1 METNNNNSTQENS
14 NGSSNPTDAVAQL
27 LQQLTNNAGHQSNKF
42 ELESKTDKQGNSFE
56 NGLLEGKGQAAKE
69 MLTSLKEL
77 GIVTADEGDPIQS
90 LQKTIESLKTL
101 GIKTSGIKLT
111 AEQSKTEQ
119 ARKAESLNSNT
130 QTDEE
135 KETYRLRAEASEREK
150 ARLQEN
156 VTQYITENEVIKALS
171 NFNVYSVNDVTTIF
185 NSNYYAKN
193 VNGKIQVYTK
203 SGDLV
208 REASRNHEPATV
220 TEVVAALIKD
230 RPHMVRPSA
239 PQGMKGRT
247 GVESHTNGNASG
259 NASVHAT
266 LGNLDGATAIEL
278 YNRFRKGE
286 LKVK

>member
-1 METNNNNSTQENS
+1 METNNNNSTQENN

-27 LQQLTNNAGHQSNKF
+27 LQQLTKNAGGQSNKF
-42 ELESKTDKQGNSFE
+42 ELDTKTEKQDNSLKQGNSFE

-69 MLTSLKEL
+69 VLNSLKEL
-77 GIVTADEGDPIQS
+77 GIVTAEEGDPIQS
-90 LQKTIESLKTL
+90 LQKTIALLKESGLKV
-101 GIKTSGIKLT
+101 KGIKLP
-111 AEQSKTEQ
+111 AEQAKIE
-119 ARKAESLNSNT
+119 ESL
-130 QTDEE
+130 TDEE
-135 KETYRLRAEASEREK
+135 RETYRLRAETSEREK
-150 ARLQEN
+150 TRLQEN

-185 NSNYYAKN
+185 NSNYYAKS

-239 PQGMKGRT
+239 TQGSKGKAGIET
-247 GVESHTNGNASG
+247 GSNVQ
-259 NASVHAT
+259 AT
-266 LGNLDGATAIEL
+266 IGSLDGATAIEL

-286 LKVK
+286 LKIA

>member
-27 LQQLTNNAGHQSNKF
+27 LQQLTNNVGHQGNKF
-42 ELESKTDKQGNSFE
+42 ELESKTEKQGNSLKQSNSFE

-69 MLTSLKEL
+69 VLNSLKEL
-77 GIVTADEGDPIQS
+77 GIVTADEGDPSES
-90 LQKTIESLKTL
+90 LRKTIESLKA
-101 GIKTSGIKLT
+101 SGIKLP
-111 AEQSKTEQ
+111 AKVQEEP
-119 ARKAESLNSNT
+119 ARRKEDHLKESV
-130 QTDEE
+130 TDEE

-247 GVESHTNGNASG
+247 GVESHTNGNAS
-259 NASVHAT
+259 VHAT